1 MRSCYRRLHE
11 PNSGHICHMRCLHSL
26 QGHVLV
32 SGRWVLTV
40 NVLIQQWDRCPG
52 FFHPVPFI
60 SKAIWIC
67 KEHQTEAVLVCLGG
81 RDPQWWPQSSVL
93 RKQDPFSSCSQQ
105 PDNAGTPGS
114 VLCHSPT
121 LFPLLGWHTCA
132 RPCVRTAMVCLYISH
147 QVMDCTDVSVT
158 VRHCFQHFCIPGF

>member
-1 MRSCYRRLHE
+1 M
-11 PNSGHICHMRCLHSL
+11 
-26 QGHVLV
+26 
-32 SGRWVLTV
+32 LTV

-67 KEHQTEAVLVCLGG
+67 KEHQTEAVLVCPGG
-81 RDPQWWPQSSVL
+81 RDPRWWPQLSVL

-114 VLCHSPT
+114 VLCHSPLCSHCRLT
-121 LFPLLGWHTCA
+121 LQCQAVCQDSDDVFSIITSGNGLYGCFCNGWHRFFST
-132 RPCVRTAMVCLYISH
+132 
-147 QVMDCTDVSVT
+147 SVNWDI
-158 VRHCFQHFCIPGF
+158 RSFQQFYFNS

>member
-1 MRSCYRRLHE
+1 MNPTLDI
-11 PNSGHICHMRCLHSL
+11 ICHMSCLHSL

-60 SKAIWIC
+60 SKSNLDLQGASDRM
-67 KEHQTEAVLVCLGG
+67 QSCLSGWKG
-81 RDPQWWPQSSVL
+81 SRWWPRSSVL

-105 PDNAGTPGS
+105 QDNAGTPGS

-132 RPCVRTAMVCLYISH
+132 RPHVRTAMVCLYNSH

-158 VRHCFQHFCIPGF
+158 VRHRFQHFCIPGF